1 MITID
6 KIEIKR
12 NSGVRPNDYA
22 VYLGKLWCVEKGEPY
37 DCVQFSV
44 KELQKP
50 YLWCTML
57 CVKCVTSEEEIN
69 ELVRDYAETI
79 TDEEIHGYRQ
89 FLEDGEKWGWD

>member
-1 MITID
+1 MVTVD

-12 NSGVRPNDYA
+12 NWGVRPNDYE

-50 YLWCTML
+50 YLW
-57 CVKCVTSEEEIN
+57 
-69 ELVRDYAETI
+69 
-79 TDEEIHGYRQ
+79 
-89 FLEDGEKWGWD
+89 